1 METTMK
7 TIEEIILISRPNLKP
22 NSVKQYAI
30 HIKKLMR
37 LFETAD
43 YSFLE
48 NPDDVMSKLED
59 RHYTSKRNTLNAI
72 IVFLTGEDSS
82 DTGEAI
88 KTYQKIRDELN
99 AQYNEEQLSGK
110 ISEKQKDNFCELSEI
125 QGMVDEMAK
134 HIQERDIRGRA
145 LKTGLSQKDREL
157 LIVWVIFNF
166 LIVIPTRNDMAGQKL
181 ITRRMYNKLTIE
193 DKENTN
199 YIIREKSGMTGI
211 YNEYKT
217 SKKYGERQVEIP
229 KPLEKILNVYI
240 RLTQKKAGDVL
251 FTSQNGSPLS
261 RNGISQMLLRNSKAY
276 LNGKCVS
283 TTIMRKVVASHHF
296 GGEFAEKK
304 KEQLDMANKMG
315 NSPGVMDLVYVKQN
329 IQD

>member
-82 DTGEAI
+82 DTREAI

-157 LIVWVIFNF
+157 LIVWVI
-166 LIVIPTRNDMAGQKL
+166 
-181 ITRRMYNKLTIE
+181 IE
-193 DKENTN
+193 
-199 YIIREKSGMTGI
+199 RGLR
-211 YNEYKT
+211 T
-217 SKKYGERQVEIP
+217 SVQ
-229 KPLEKILNVYI
+229 
-240 RLTQKKAGDVL
+240 
-251 FTSQNGSPLS
+251 
-261 RNGISQMLLRNSKAY
+261 
-276 LNGKCVS
+276 
-283 TTIMRKVVASHHF
+283 
-296 GGEFAEKK
+296 
-304 KEQLDMANKMG
+304 
-315 NSPGVMDLVYVKQN
+315 
-329 IQD
+329 